1 MKLTVPELATDL
13 QHEAMHCM
21 LSHHERYE
29 TLKDPEPDLKVF
41 NIAGDCSINHV
52 IEESGFQFAKTFPP
66 VRYRDFPEINST
78 MTTEQAYFR
87 LKKRS
92 EGGGKSRVDQDCGSA
107 AGGKPRGY
115 EVAPD
120 NAEVPAAASEL
131 KAAVKTQ
138 VAAEITKSKSRPGQV
153 PGELIR
159 WADDYLSPKIN
170 WRRQLAVRVRVA
182 MATKAGRRD
191 YSMMR
196 PSRREQ
202 GMTNS
207 DRQIR
212 LPSMRQPGD
221 PNVTVVVDTSG
232 SISDDT
238 LKETLTE
245 VIGITRAVGHS
256 GGIWVIPCDYV
267 AYSAAKVR
275 TAADVKSLKFPGG
288 GGTDMRAGIRAAL
301 DSKQKPDVV
310 VVVTDGFT
318 PWPDEK
324 PTGCDNFIVLLTEEA
339 KRDSVPQWG
348 KTVYLE
354 LDSD

>member
-1 MKLTVPELATDL
+1 
-13 QHEAMHCM
+13 
-21 LSHHERYE
+21 
-29 TLKDPEPDLKVF
+29 
-41 NIAGDCSINHV
+41 
-52 IEESGFQFAKTFPP
+52 
-66 VRYRDFPEINST
+66 
-78 MTTEQAYFR
+78 
-87 LKKRS
+87 
-92 EGGGKSRVDQDCGSA
+92 
-107 AGGKPRGY
+107 
-115 EVAPD
+115 
-120 NAEVPAAASEL
+120 
-131 KAAVKTQ
+131 
-138 VAAEITKSKSRPGQV
+138 
-153 PGELIR
+153 
-159 WADDYLSPKIN
+159 
-170 WRRQLAVRVRVA
+170 
-182 MATKAGRRD
+182 
-191 YSMMR
+191 
-196 PSRREQ
+196 
-202 GMTNS
+202 
-207 DRQIR
+207 
-212 LPSMRQPGD
+212 MRQPGD